1 MSTSVSPNGFRNALV
16 LGGGGA
22 VGILW
27 MTGLAVGLQEL
38 GIDLSRADRFVGT
51 SAGAVV
57 AANLANEVDLVAL
70 VVAMPAVD
78 PDAPPVD
85 GSGLQ
90 QIIATVMALGLS
102 VTESRRRIGEL
113 ALERNVG
120 DPADH
125 VARMSRLLGSTGWPD
140 RDLVVTATDVTTGGL
155 QTWFPDGKATLGEA
169 VAASTSVPG
178 IFPPIPVDGRY
189 FIDGG
194 MISPINAGLAA
205 GAELIVV
212 VEPMAGMFP
221 HAPSDSELGDATVIF
236 VVPDD
241 EAKAAIG
248 SDVFDRAA
256 LRPAYD
262 AGWRQ
267 AAEVATR
274 LREVWPTA

>member
-1 MSTSVSPNGFRNALV
+1 MSSPVSPNGFRTALV

-27 MTGLAVGLQEL
+27 MTGLAVGLREL

-70 VVAMPAVD
+70 VAALPTADPA
-78 PDAPPVD
+78 APPVD

-90 QIIATVMALGLS
+90 QIIATVMAEGSSL
-102 VTESRRRIGEL
+102 TESRRRIGEL

-120 DPADH
+120 DPAEH
-125 VARMSRLLGSTGWPD
+125 VARMSRQLGSIGWPE
-140 RDLVVTATDVTTGGL
+140 RDLVITSTDITTGGL
-155 QTWFPDGKATLGEA
+155 QTWFPDGKASLGEA
-169 VAASTSVPG
+169 VAASTAVPG
-178 IFPPIPVDGRY
+178 IFPPIPIDGRY
-189 FIDGG
+189 YIDGG

-212 VEPMAGMFP
+212 LEPLAGMFP
-221 HAPSDSELGDATVIF
+221 HAPSDSELGEATVIF
-236 VVPDD
+236 VAPDD
-241 EAKAAIG
+241 EARAIIG
-248 SDVFDRAA
+248 PDVFDRAA

-267 AAEVATR
+267 AVQVAPQ
-274 LREVWPTA
+274 LREIWPVA